1 MNIHFKLFVFL
12 ITWYTCLDSVRAQD
26 QSYIYAD
33 VVLKNKTTI
42 TGVIRWSS
50 GQILWTDVLQVSKTD
65 LLALKYLKKY
75 QLDKLPGSRDNTDGI
90 NWEFMNLWKDKL
102 PERRQ
107 ETLCRFG
114 DMVSIHVTGAQNAQI
129 FFKSGSKIRV
139 GGGSGISDL
148 GRDIL
153 VYSSKAQ
160 KIAWKDISRI
170 NFRETGEGT
179 LPWKGKPLYGTIQ
192 TVNGPVSGLVR
203 WDKSKFAASAT
214 IYGKSADRTIG
225 INFNQIKMI
234 SKKDQGAIVTLYSG
248 REVFL
253 TDSRDVSASN
263 RGIVIADPDGGQVI
277 VQWSAFKSAVFH
289 QPQGEPVTYNS
300 FVRPRR
306 IYAQA
311 FGSEGRILKGNCT
324 FDMDEEWN
332 FEMLEGTSNRIHYKI
347 PFSNIS
353 AITPQN
359 EKQSNVILKD
369 QRSLTLNNE
378 NDVSALN
385 WGLIIWLKNSKY
397 QYLPWEEIN
406 KVQFR

>member
-12 ITWYTCLDSVRAQD
+12 ITWYTCLDSARAQD
-26 QSYIYAD
+26 ASYIYAD
-33 VVLKNKTTI
+33 VVLKNKTTV

-50 GQILWTDVLQVSKTD
+50 GQIFWTDVLQVSKTD
-65 LLALKYLKKY
+65 VLALKYLKKY

-90 NWEFMNLWKDKL
+90 NWEFMNLWTDKL
-102 PERRQ
+102 PKRRQ

-114 DMVSIHVTGAQNAQI
+114 DIVSIHVTGSQNAQI

-139 GGGSGISDL
+139 SGGSEISDL
-148 GRDIL
+148 GKDIL

-170 NFRETGEGT
+170 NFRETGEST
-179 LPWKGKPLYGTIQ
+179 LPWKGKPLYGTVQ
-192 TVNGPVSGLVR
+192 TVNGPVSGLIK
-203 WDKSKFAASAT
+203 WDKSKFASSAAV
-214 IYGKSADRTIG
+214 YGKRSDRTVG
-225 INFNQIKMI
+225 INFSQIKKI
-234 SKKDQGAIVTLYSG
+234 SKKDQGAVITLLSG
-248 REVFL
+248 KQVFL
-253 TDSRDVSASN
+253 KDSRDVNASN
-263 RGIVIADPDGGQVI
+263 RGIVIADPEGGQVI
-277 VQWSAFKSAVFH
+277 VQWSAFQSADFH
-289 QPQGEPVTYNS
+289 QREAEAINYNS
-300 FVRPRR
+300 FARPRR

-332 FEMLEGTSNRIHYKI
+332 FEMLEGTRNRIHYKI

-353 AITPQN
+353 GITPQN

>member
-12 ITWYTCLDSVRAQD
+12 ITWYVCPLSVHAQEA
-26 QSYIYAD
+26 SYIYAD
-33 VVLKNKTTI
+33 VVLKNKTTV

-50 GQILWTDVLQVSKTD
+50 GQIFWTDVLQVSKTD
-65 LLALKYLKKY
+65 PLALKYLKKY

-102 PERRQ
+102 PQRRQ

-129 FFKSGSKIRV
+129 FYKSGTKIRV
-139 GGGSGISDL
+139 SGGPGIGDL
-148 GRDIL
+148 GKDIL
-153 VYSSKAQ
+153 VYSTKAQ
-160 KIAWKDISRI
+160 KVAWKDISRI
-170 NFRETGEGT
+170 NFRETGESN
-179 LPWKGKPLYGTIQ
+179 LPWKGKPLYGTVY
-192 TVNGPVSGLVR
+192 TVNGPVSGLIK
-203 WDKSKFAASAT
+203 WDKSTFAASAA
-214 IYGKSADRTIG
+214 IYGKSADRMIG
-225 INFNQIKMI
+225 VSFNQIKRI
-234 SKKDQGAIVTLYSG
+234 SKKDQGAVITLHSG
-248 REVFL
+248 KQVFL
-253 TDSRDVSASN
+253 KSTRDVSNSN
-263 RGIVIADPDGGQVI
+263 RGIIVADPENGQV
-277 VQWSAFKSAVFH
+277 VVPWSAFKSVIFH
-289 QPQGEPVTYNS
+289 QQQGQPVTYNS
-300 FVRPRR
+300 FVKPRR

-311 FGSEGRILKGNCT
+311 FGSENRILKGNCT

-332 FEMLEGTSNRIHYKI
+332 FEMLEGTSNRIYYKI
-347 PFSNIS
+347 PFSHIS

-359 EKQSNVILKD
+359 EKQSTVILKD

-397 QYLPWEEIN
+397 QYLPWEEVN